1 MTLLMR
7 EQEKYKESK
16 IEGKIEGKAVGII
29 EFALDLVYTNEE
41 ILVILQKKL
50 GINASQ
56 AEKYLER
63 FHEGTL

>member
-1 MTLLMR
+1 MTLLMW
-7 EQEKYKESK
+7 EQEKYK
-16 IEGKIEGKAVGII
+16 EGKIEGKAVGII
-29 EFALDLVYTNEE
+29 EFALDLGYTNEE

-63 FHEGTL
+63 FKEGTL

>member
-16 IEGKIEGKAVGII
+16 IEGKIEGQAVGII
-29 EFALDLVYTNEE
+29 EFALDLGYTNEE

>member
-16 IEGKIEGKAVGII
+16 IAGKAVGII
-29 EFALDLVYTNEE
+29 EFALDLGYTNEE

-50 GINASQ
+50 GINVSQ